1 MGYTPKEQLWTAKHY
16 RMHCRFAADHYQ
28 GTITKP
34 DMLHPLCQPRLAAED
49 VPSTRQMHVP
59 RQGLMQTSDTHHTS
73 SPVLTVNINE
83 LMNELHITTYI
94 KTAHI
99 INGYYRDTLGSYPT
113 PQHDWLVLAASLS
126 SDPSPTRPRT
136 YH

>member
-1 MGYTPKEQLWTAKHY
+1 
-16 RMHCRFAADHYQ
+16 
-28 GTITKP
+28 
-34 DMLHPLCQPRLAAED
+34 
-49 VPSTRQMHVP
+49 
-59 RQGLMQTSDTHHTS
+59 MQTSDTHT

-83 LMNELHITTYI
+83 LMNEPHITTYT

-99 INGYYRDTLGSYPT
+99 INEHYIETPSSYPT

>member
-1 MGYTPKEQLWTAKHY
+1 
-16 RMHCRFAADHYQ
+16 
-28 GTITKP
+28 
-34 DMLHPLCQPRLAAED
+34 
-49 VPSTRQMHVP
+49 
-59 RQGLMQTSDTHHTS
+59 MQTSDTLIS

-83 LMNELHITTYI
+83 VMNEPHITYI
-94 KTAHI
+94 KAAHI
-99 INGYYRDTLGSYPT
+99 INGHYIETPGGYPT